1 MSMQLKTATLDG
13 RRIAYANTTVFEVQV
28 GRGRSAYHTRYSI
41 IGNLAQA
48 CLYYRGIN
56 IGNGYKK
63 RLLAPGFNKPVL
75 ARAFS

>member
-1 MSMQLKTATLDG
+1 MSQQLKTATLDG
-13 RRIAYANTTVFEVQV
+13 RSIAYSSETVFEVQI
-28 GRGRSAYHTRYSI
+28 GRGQGAYTTRYSFT
-41 IGNLAQA
+41 GNLAQA

-63 RLLAPGFNKPVL
+63 RLRALSFNKPVL